1 MASKE
6 VEEEVGGWVRK
17 AENDFRN
24 IVLVLPVEHAP
35 FDTVCFHAQQG
46 AEKYIK
52 ALLTAL
58 GIPFGRTHD
67 LPELLTLLPDS
78 CLVVQEVGDLTE
90 LTDSAVSARYPGSED
105 EYDRSLA
112 EEMVAVARQVESSV
126 RRELIRLGFGA

>member
-1 MASKE
+1 MQTKE
-6 VEEEVGGWVRK
+6 VYEEVGRWVRK

-24 IVLVLPVEHAP
+24 IALVLPDERAP

-67 LPELLTLLPDS
+67 LPELLALLPDS
-78 CLVVQEVGDLTE
+78 CAVVREVGDLTE
-90 LTDSAVSARYPGSED
+90 LTDAARRFRPLSRVG
-105 EYDRSLA
+105 
-112 EEMVAVARQVESSV
+112 
-126 RRELIRLGFGA
+126 RRV